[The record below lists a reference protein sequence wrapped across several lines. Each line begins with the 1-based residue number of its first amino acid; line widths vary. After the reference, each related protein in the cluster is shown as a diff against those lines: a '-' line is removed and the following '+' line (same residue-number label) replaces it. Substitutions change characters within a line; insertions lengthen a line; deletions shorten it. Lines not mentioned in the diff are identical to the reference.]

1 MNRNKP
7 ERHVANYFRRAQIK
21 LTTLANGPI
30 AGKILKFILH
40 NSIVLL
46 FFRIL
51 DYILFLNL
59 SSLTWSGS
67 GHEKNDI
74 LSERHMS

>member
-1 MNRNKP
+1 MNRNKQ

-21 LTTLANGPI
+21 LTTLANAHI
-30 AGKILKFILH
+30 AVKILKFILP
-40 NSIVLL
+40 NIVLL